1 MTLLDESCE
10 RKHEK
15 MTEQDASPI
24 ERRTRMKGGNMLR
37 SNAMTIGQLSRRSG
51 VPIKVL
57 RDYEDL
63 GFLYTL
69 GRSESN
75 YRLFGEEALWCVQVI
90 QGLRS
95 LGLTLKEIQALVT
108 CYLERPGEPSSALLE
123 AQLAQALARVE
134 SQISTLQALRQRILE
149 FQGALSGAP
158 ARPAASALVQLLAR
172 DPCHRAV

>member
-1 MTLLDESCE
+1 
-10 RKHEK
+10 
-15 MTEQDASPI
+15 
-24 ERRTRMKGGNMLR
+24 MLR
-37 SNAMTIGQLSRRSG
+37 SNALTIGQLSRRTG

-57 RDYEDL
+57 RHYEDL

-75 YRLFGEEALWCVQVI
+75 YRLFGEEVVWCVQVI

-108 CYLERPGEPSSALLE
+108 CYLERPGEPSGVLLE

-134 SQISTLQALRQRILE
+134 AQITALQALRQRILE
-149 FQGALSGAP
+149 FQAACAGAP
-158 ARPAASALVQLLAR
+158 TPPAASALAQLLVS
-172 DPCHRAV
+172 DPRRSAMPSAS